1 MAEAIENNRIKIRL
15 WAQLHGWRATQ
26 AAKQGEQP

>member
-15 WAQLHGWRATQ
+15 WAQLHGWRATK
-26 AAKQGEQP
+26 AAKDAQ